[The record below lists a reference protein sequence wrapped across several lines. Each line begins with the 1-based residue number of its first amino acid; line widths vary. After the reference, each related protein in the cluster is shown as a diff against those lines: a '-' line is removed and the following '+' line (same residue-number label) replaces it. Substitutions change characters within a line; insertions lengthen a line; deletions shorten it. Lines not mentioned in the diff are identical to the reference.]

1 MLLIQFV
8 VNLIMYMQKFTN
20 DTKYLMLALD
30 QRGSF
35 ETLLATS
42 DRQILLDKKRQIIEA
57 LTDMFTG
64 VLIDPDYGL
73 SGYKAS
79 NSTKPYILCS
89 EKTGYENRNGE
100 RLTEVQYTVTELK
113 KMGASG
119 VKLLVYFNPFLESA
133 SKQLETAQSVLRDCQ
148 EFNLPLFFEIVTY
161 GDQNDKNLVIESV
174 KYFLSNEFRP
184 DVFKLEYP
192 GSAQACQ
199 QVSQLVGETDWIML
213 TAGADFNEFST
224 NLETACANGCSGFLA
239 GRSIWQDMVVKDIGQ
254 EERNTM
260 RERFAKIVAI
270 AEKK

>member
-1 MLLIQFV
+1 M
-8 VNLIMYMQKFTN
+8 NTKMFTN

-35 ETLLATS
+35 EKLLATT
-42 DRQILLDKKRQIIEA
+42 DRQILADKKRQIIEA
-57 LTDMFTG
+57 LTDIFTG

-89 EKTGYENRNGE
+89 EKTGYENVDGE
-100 RLTEVQYTVTELK
+100 RLTEVQYTASELK

-133 SKQLETAQSVLRDCQ
+133 SKQLETASAVLRDCQ
-148 EFNLPLFFEIVTY
+148 DFNLPLFFEIVTY
-161 GDQNDKNLVIESV
+161 GEANGKNLVIESV
-174 KYFLSNEFRP
+174 KYFLNNGFRP

-192 GSAQACQ
+192 GSADACQ

-213 TAGADFNEFST
+213 TAGADFYEFSN
-224 NLETACANGCSGFLA
+224 NLEIACANGCSGFLA
-239 GRSIWQDMVVKDIGQ
+239 GRSIWQDVVVKDMGQ
-254 EERNTM
+254 VERNIM

-270 AEKK
+270 AEGK